1 MNSFYYNIIYTVVHY
16 PDIFP
21 HFLEVPMDYNPQS
34 ATLTFRK
41 CDRRSCV
48 NISVVDDSEL
58 ER

>member
-1 MNSFYYNIIYTVVHY
+1 MNRFSTVVHY

-21 HFLEVPMDYNPQS
+21 HSLEVPMDYSPRS